1 MSYVNSLMNTK
12 NKLLTLEES
21 TVYKPVEKS
30 DFVTILEFNEEVFI
44 ADLTCT
50 RDFYQGLLE
59 SSDYVLHEGVFSA
72 IGAFISNIIITITNT
87 FSYVFGS
94 GSGDK
99 KNKTYAQYSTIISKN
114 IERLKKMQKEFT
126 VEYKDLDSNANKTK
140 TVTKYNRPS
149 GYDIPNMP
157 NIISGELNNQLNE
170 IINESDRICDSIKN
184 KSFSA
189 EDAKKAIQALVDKE
203 KKLTESIN
211 NYDVQSGF
219 STEEETVK
227 VGDYLNEAYSK
238 IDKYT
243 IFSNAVGKASM
254 DNLPEFKAIVDN
266 LKNFKNNLANDSGE
280 SDEYADSVRQLSATH
295 SELAVSITKKIN
307 SYCTSMYSSL
317 AKETRQLVSLVNW
330 VLNNDDNDEEDEAV
344 DEMAYF
350 ENSIDAEMA
359 KYRWSL
365 MEAYKEGIVKEAVI
379 KANPDSDV
387 VYEMQVLNEAIAT
400 KARDAI
406 NKLIAKLKEIFRRF
420 MEKIR
425 SNFTSTRNYAQKYQK
440 IILNNK
446 VPDPAYRAND
456 FLRGMD
462 AVLNFEIDPFNYTQ
476 LQDKLTS
483 NYAFFDYLRKTQG
496 NKYPPQYTI
505 SVQPAEGRDSETD
518 ISTWFKEYF
527 GVLEESQYIET
538 TAEAIEA
545 RMKDIY
551 DFMFDIRKID
561 RALNKDLASIDKM
574 KNEVIKQASASTGVQ
589 IRDEQPPAGQQQR
602 TTESMYYSYIDNL
615 STFLEI
621 EVAGNQQPAGGTTAG
636 QPTANNTNRTTY
648 TNMTGRVADNTAR
661 FRNDQQDPKNQY
673 GTAGAQLDD
682 LNAKCD
688 VYVSV
693 VGSAIRA
700 KLTAIEAFRKDYDF
714 IFRRMVN
721 HYIGG
726 EAQTRQGRAQNTQG
740 FINMQNRDTQNRN
753 LGQ

>member
-1 MSYVNSLMNTK
+1 MSYINSLMNIK
-12 NKLLTLEES
+12 NKPLTLEES
-21 TVYKPVEKS
+21 TVYRPVEKS
-30 DFVTILEFNEEVFI
+30 DFVTMLEFNEEVFI

-50 RDFYQGLLE
+50 RDFYKSLLE
-59 SSDYVLHEGVFSA
+59 SGQYVLNEGVFSA
-72 IGAFISNIIITITNT
+72 IGTFLEKIILTISYAFNYAFAGKSDNKQNKNYSQASSIIN
-87 FSYVFGS
+87 
-94 GSGDK
+94 
-99 KNKTYAQYSTIISKN
+99 KN
-114 IERLKKMQKEFT
+114 IERMKRAQKDFSI
-126 VEYKDLDSNANKTK
+126 VYKDLNSGANESRK
-140 TVTKYNRPS
+140 VIKYNRPS
-149 GYDIPNMP
+149 GYDIPNMS
-157 NIISGELNNQLNE
+157 NIISGTLNNQLNE
-170 IINESDRICDSIKN
+170 IINESDKICDGIKN
-184 KSFSA
+184 KSFSSEA
-189 EDAKKAIQALVDKE
+189 AKKIADDLVAKE
-203 KKLTESIN
+203 KQLTEAIN

-219 STEEETVK
+219 SIEEETLQI
-227 VGDYLNEAYSK
+227 GDYLNNAYIN
-238 IDKYT
+238 IDRYT
-243 IFSNAVGKASM
+243 KFSNAVGKASM

-266 LKNFKNNLANDSGE
+266 LKNFKNNLTTDDSDNDE
-280 SDEYADSVRQLSATH
+280 IAPSVRLLSTTH
-295 SELAVSITKKIN
+295 SELAMAITKKIN

-317 AKETRQLVSLVNW
+317 VKETKQLISLLNI
-330 VLNNDDNDEEDEAV
+330 VLNKDDEEDEAV
-344 DEMAYF
+344 DEMAHF

-359 KYRWSL
+359 EYRWSL

-425 SNFTSTRNYAQKYQK
+425 ANFTSTRNYAQKYQK

-476 LQDKLTS
+476 LQDKLGS

-589 IRDEQPPAGQQQR
+589 IRDEQPPAGQQQQ
-602 TTESMYYSYIDNL
+602 TAESMYYSYIDNL

-621 EVAGNQQPAGGTTAG
+621 EVAGNQAQQNTGNAAG

-700 KLTAIEAFRKDYDF
+700 KLTAIEAFRKDYEF

-726 EAQTRQGRAQNTQG
+726 EAQTRQGRAQNTQD